1 MKDIMDKAD
10 KFRNDKEVIEE
21 YDYEKM
27 RDEREEMAFI
37 EGIQE
42 GIEQGVQEGIQQRN
56 IDIAKNM
63 LNLNID
69 IETISKVTNLTKTE
83 IEKLK
88 NN

>member
-1 MKDIMDKAD
+1 MGLIGLKDLSKLEYFKGEKGIMKDIMDKAD

-42 GIEQGVQEGIQQRN
+42 GIE
-56 IDIAKNM
+56 
-63 LNLNID
+63 
-69 IETISKVTNLTKTE
+69 
-83 IEKLK
+83 
-88 NN
+88 